1 LSKAIFSPSVICPG
15 KGYSNGREKDVPL
28 RTELLDVLDQQIEM
42 LTKKTLASFTN
53 EEMSA
58 FKGREQRI
66 RDLQQALAIA
76 GAEQVLHTGV
86 LSSL

>member
-1 LSKAIFSPSVICPG
+1 MV
-15 KGYSNGREKDVPL
+15 EKTFPL
-28 RTELLDVLDQQIEM
+28 RSELLDVLDQQIEM
-42 LTKKTLASFTN
+42 LTKKTLASFTY

-58 FKGREQRI
+58 FKRREQRI

-76 GAEQVLHTGV
+76 GAEQVIHTGV